1 MLKNYDT
8 LHKYLCGIVL
18 AFFACCFVSCS
29 DDDDATN
36 SGYDPTKSV
45 AVTDFIPKSGGVGQ
59 KLVIYG
65 DNFGNDKSKVN
76 VTIGGKQAVLIN
88 VKNNGLYCFV
98 PQGAYS
104 EIQKDEQNTETYY
117 GEIKITVGDEETG
130 TQSAVAS
137 QKFVYEPKMVVGRLC
152 GYRNEH
158 DDQGWHDGS
167 FSECTGFAADAFMK
181 YDPLYPERL
190 YIVYDNGSPGV
201 QLVDFANE
209 TVTSILS
216 KSKFEDKR
224 LRTIDFTLDGQ
235 YMIVATDRDDRG
247 LNSPSVW
254 AVKRNEDGTFNNDS
268 QAYIIAS
275 YKQCNGAVVHPQNGE
290 LYFNS
295 YENGQVFR
303 LDLDYCL
310 SVIESGDQWD
320 PQVTHYQHQDP
331 ESDSPFKQLFTIQ
344 DTSWEFNMTIH
355 PSGDYA
361 YINVINQHYMLRTD
375 YDRANHRFA
384 APYIVAGGM
393 KSPGWEDGVGTSARI
408 NRPYQGI
415 FVKNQD
421 YVDAGR
427 SDVYDYYFCDN
438 QNHAVRLLTPDGII
452 RTFAGRGSRTSA
464 ADNNIWGTDN
474 GDLREV
480 ARFRDPT
487 GIAYNEDLNTFYI
500 LDTVGRSLRT
510 IAKETSDV
518 EEPGN
523 EGDTDDNNGG
533 DSDTGEGSEET
544 PAN

>member
-1 MLKNYDT
+1 MLKNNDT

-18 AFFACCFVSCS
+18 ALFACCFVSCS
-29 DDDDATN
+29 DDDDATD
-36 SGYDPTKSV
+36 SAFDPTKSV
-45 AVTDFIPKSGGVGQ
+45 AVTDFIPKTGGVGQ

-76 VTIGGKQAVLIN
+76 VTIGGKKAVVIN

-104 EIQKDEQNTETYY
+104 EIQKNEENNEEAYL
-117 GEIKITVGDEETG
+117 GEIKVTVGDEETG
-130 TQSAVAS
+130 VQTGVAS
-137 QKFVYEPKMVVGRLC
+137 QKFIYAPKMVVGRLC

-158 DDQGWHDGS
+158 DDQGWHDGP
-167 FSECTGFAADAFMK
+167 FSTCSGFAAFGCMK

-190 YIVYDNGSPGV
+190 YIVYDGGSPGV
-201 QLVDFANE
+201 QLVDFE
-209 TVTSILS
+209 KEEVTSILS

-247 LNSPSVW
+247 LSSPSVW
-254 AVKRNEDGTFNNDS
+254 IVKRNEDGTFTNDS
-268 QAYIIAS
+268 QAEIIAS
-275 YKQCNGAVVHPQNGE
+275 YKQCNGAAVHPINGE

-295 YENGQVFR
+295 YENGQMFR
-303 LDLDYCL
+303 LDLDAYF
-310 SVIESGDQWD
+310 ETKASGGSWD
-320 PQVTHYQHQDP
+320 PEIIHYAYQDP
-331 ESDSPFKQLFTIQ
+331 DSDSPFKQLYTIQ
-344 DTSWEFNMTIH
+344 DSGWEFNMTIH
-355 PSGDYA
+355 PSGEYA
-361 YINVINQHYMLRTD
+361 YIVVINQHYILRTD
-375 YDRANHRFA
+375 YDKVNKRFA

-393 KSPGWEDGVGTSARI
+393 KQANWKDGVGTSARL

-415 FVKNQD
+415 FVKNKE
-421 YVDAGR
+421 YVEAGR
-427 SDVYDYYFCDN
+427 SDVYDFYFCDN
-438 QNHAVRLLTPDGII
+438 QNHAVRLLTPDGIV

-480 ARFRDPT
+480 ARFRDPS
-487 GIAYNEDLNTFYI
+487 GIAYNENTNTFYI

-510 IAKETSDV
+510 IAKEKAEPTDSG
-518 EEPGN
+518 EE
-523 EGDTDDNNGG
+523 DTDNNDGEPDNG
-533 DSDTGEGSEET
+533 ET